1 MKIELEKI
9 TIRELVEGYQD
20 RGDDGEL
27 YSGLQIQD
35 KGFDL

>member
-20 RGDDGEL
+20 KEDDGKL

-35 KGFDL
+35 KGFHL